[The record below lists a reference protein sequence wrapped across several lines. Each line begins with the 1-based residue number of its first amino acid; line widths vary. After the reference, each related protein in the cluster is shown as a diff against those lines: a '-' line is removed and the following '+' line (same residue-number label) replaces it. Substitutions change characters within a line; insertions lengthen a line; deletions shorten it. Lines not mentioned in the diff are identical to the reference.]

1 MIHSKAWMLGL
12 LLILSIICSAALAFV
27 NIKTEPIIRRNEE
40 IKRMMTVL
48 NVFEVSYDPLDDR
61 SVTDTFRSRI
71 TETEENGLTI
81 FHEKESG
88 QTALHLSGSG
98 FQGIIKVVV
107 ALKGDTVSG
116 FRIISQSETPGLGS
130 RIAGDV
136 FQKQF
141 IGKKVS
147 GGITPVKSRKAGP
160 MEFDAITG
168 ATESS
173 KALARILNNGFARY
187 FQKAKQGER

>member
-61 SVTDTFRSRI
+61 SVTDTYRSRI

-88 QTALHLSGSG
+88 QTALQLSGSG

-116 FRIISQSETPGLGS
+116 FRIIRQSETPGLGS
-130 RIAGDV
+130 RISEEA

-147 GGITPVKSRKAGP
+147 GGITLVKSRKAGP
-160 MEFDAITG
+160 TEFDAITG

-173 KALARILNNGFARY
+173 KALARILNNGFSRY
-187 FQKAKQGER
+187 FRNESGGR

>member
-61 SVTDTFRSRI
+61 SVTDTYRSRI

-88 QTALHLSGSG
+88 QTALQLSGSG

-116 FRIISQSETPGLGS
+116 FRIIRQSETPGLGS
-130 RIAGDV
+130 RISEEA

-147 GGITPVKSRKAGP
+147 GGITMVKSRKAGP
-160 MEFDAITG
+160 TEFDAITG

-173 KALARILNNGFARY
+173 KALARILNNGFSRY
-187 FQKAKQGER
+187 FRNESGGR

>member
-48 NVFEVSYDPLDDR
+48 NVFEVSYDPLDYR
-61 SVTDTFRSRI
+61 SVTDTFRFRI

-88 QTALHLSGSG
+88 QTALQLSGSG

-116 FRIISQSETPGLGS
+116 FRIIRQSETPGLGS
-130 RIAGDV
+130 RISEEA

-147 GGITPVKSRKAGP
+147 GGITLVKSGKAGP
-160 MEFDAITG
+160 KEFDAITG

-173 KALARILNNGFARY
+173 KALARILNDGFSRY
-187 FQKAKQGER
+187 FRNAK

>member
-1 MIHSKAWMLGL
+1 MRESKAWMLGL
-12 LLILSIICSAALAFV
+12 LLILSVICSASLAYV
-27 NIKTEPIIRRNEE
+27 NIKTGPIIRRNEE

-48 NVFEVSYDPLDDR
+48 NVFGATYDPLDDR
-61 SVTDTFRSRI
+61 SITGTYRSRI
-71 TETEENGLTI
+71 TEEAENGLLV

-88 QTALHLSGSG
+88 KTALQLSGSG
-98 FQGIIKVVV
+98 FQGTITVVV

-116 FRIISQSETPGLGS
+116 FRIISQNETPGLGS
-130 RIAGDV
+130 RISGEA

-141 IGKKVS
+141 VGKKVS
-147 GGITPVKSRKAGP
+147 EGITPVKSGKAGLK
-160 MEFDAITG
+160 EFDAITG

-173 KALARILNNGFARY
+173 KALARILNYGFTRY